1 MSTTT
6 DFDTFKRL
14 LDEAIAAND
23 DLTTAMQTALRARVA
38 LLTKLELLE
47 LGDGNAEA
55 ANSTNVTIA
64 EATDSI
70 TVTDSLAGV
79 VTWAMETYDTPMR
92 VIGARG
98 VDGAGALI
106 GDEGGAGNAR
116 VDVIATV
123 TIQYRLSST
132 DTWKA
137 FDRTTY
143 LTGITAIQFRAN
155 ITAAAGDRDL
165 PKLWVVLEQK

>member
-23 DLTTAMQTALRARVA
+23 DLTTAMQTALRVRVG
-38 LLTKLELLE
+38 LLPKLDLLE

-55 ANSTNVTIA
+55 ANSTNVVIS

-79 VTWAMETYDTPMR
+79 VTWAMESYDTPMR
-92 VIGARG
+92 VIGPRG
-98 VDGAGALI
+98 VDNVGALI
-106 GDEGGAGNAR
+106 GDEGSAGNTR

-123 TIQYRLSST
+123 TLQYRLTST

-143 LTGITAIQFRAN
+143 LTGVTSIQFRAN
-155 ITAAAGDRDL
+155 ITVAAGDRDL
-165 PKLWVVLEQK
+165 PKLWVVLEQE